1 VAHEAGAVV
10 QGQQTKFTFQALQ
23 RLRARDDV
31 AQILGQKLGAGFVLL
46 RRLPPKEVDSEMNAL
61 NQACRP

>member
-10 QGQQTKFTFQALQ
+10 QGQQTKLALQ
-23 RLRARDDV
+23 TVPCLRARDDV

-46 RRLPPKEVDSEMNAL
+46 RRLPPKEVSPEMNAL
-61 NQACRP
+61 NQACRS

>member
-10 QGQQTKFTFQALQ
+10 QGQQTKFTLQALQ

-46 RRLPPKEVDSEMNAL
+46 
-61 NQACRP
+61 